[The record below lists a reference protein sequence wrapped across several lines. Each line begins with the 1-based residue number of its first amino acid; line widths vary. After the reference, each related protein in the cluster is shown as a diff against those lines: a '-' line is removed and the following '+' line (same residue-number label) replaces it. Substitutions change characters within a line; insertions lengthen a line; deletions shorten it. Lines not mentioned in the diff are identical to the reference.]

1 MMVLVA
7 ICLPLCLIMAAFALN
22 VAWMQLVRTEL
33 RTATDAAARAGAK
46 SLSLNQSKTAAVA
59 DAKVAAKRNDVAGAG
74 LLLADQDIEIGVSTQ
89 ATPTSRFQFSPGGTL
104 LNSVRV
110 TGRRTQGSAAGAVN
124 MLFTGVFSVKNFQ
137 PVDVATSTTL
147 DRDICLVLD
156 RSGSMMQGITGK
168 TTPTQSTDCKPP
180 NAKSRWVA
188 LDGAVN
194 SFLDDLQGTPQKEFV
209 AMVSYGSDEVAC
221 GNVYHVAD
229 INSDLV
235 GDYQPIRDEIKRI
248 GSKPVQGHT
257 AIGDGLADGIKVL
270 TGARARPFAV
280 KTIILMT
287 DGLQNQGTPAIDVAR
302 KAFAQHIVVHTI
314 TFSDEAD
321 QQKMIDVA
329 KAAGGQH
336 FHAPTGEDLKK
347 IFKEIAASLPVLT
360 TQ

>member
-1 MMVLVA
+1 MPRSPPNA
-7 ICLPLCLIMAAFALN
+7 TKWPAPACCLP
-22 VAWMQLVRTEL
+22 TG
-33 RTATDAAARAGAK
+33 TSK
-46 SLSLNQSKTAAVA
+46 S
-59 DAKVAAKRNDVAGAG
+59 
-74 LLLADQDIEIGVSTQ
+74 GVSTQ

-124 MLFTGVFSVKNFQ
+124 LLFTGVFSVKNFQ
-137 PVDVATSTTL
+137 PVDVATSTNL

-180 NAKSRWVA
+180 NAKSRWAA

-221 GNVYHVAD
+221 GNIYHVAD

-235 GDYQPIRDEIKRI
+235 GDYPPIRNEIKRI
-248 GSKPVQGHT
+248 GSKPIQGHT

-270 TGARARPFAV
+270 TGAEARPFAV

-287 DGLQNQGTPAIDVAR
+287 DGLAEPGHAGHRRGSPGRQTAHRHPHDHVQRRGRSTEDDRRRQSRRWPALSRAHGR
-302 KAFAQHIVVHTI
+302 R
-314 TFSDEAD
+314 
-321 QQKMIDVA
+321 
-329 KAAGGQH
+329 
-336 FHAPTGEDLKK
+336 P
-347 IFKEIAASLPVLT
+347 
-360 TQ
+360 